1 MKCTFKGLL
10 RNNYPECC
18 RLLHAVSL
26 GKNLDN
32 ALLGRD
38 NIWFDCAEVL
48 EDEFTSEVMMKMQ
61 QNN

>member
-10 RNNYPECC
+10 HNNYPECY

-48 EDEFTSEVMMKMQ
+48 EDEFT
-61 QNN
+61 